1 MRATIA
7 LLLLSSPLFGQEPP
21 AFHGTRPGTLEIRNA
36 HVVRGDGA
44 PAFGPTSVFVR
55 DGRIVSG
62 SIEEPEVVLDGTGCY
77 VLPGL
82 VSTHAH
88 IQESSGGLAIPP
100 EYQLNLQKSERGE
113 IAAPRIFL
121 YQSFGAADT
130 EEAGR
135 ARVRAI
141 REGGADG
148 IKLWSNFSYRPDV
161 LAAILDEA
169 RSQGLRTTAHIG
181 VGESNALHYAAGGVT
196 SLEHWYGIPDA
207 ALDGVQDFPAG
218 FSYSNE
224 VDRFRYAGQ
233 LWQQTDPERLDGVLR
248 YLVDQGVAWSPTL
261 AVYEASRDLVRAQNK
276 PWFEDHLHPGIE
288 KFFTPDLDSHGSY
301 FIGWSSS
308 DEAAWREN
316 YRIWMGA
323 LRRFEAMGGTITTGE
338 DAGFIYLLYGF
349 GLCRELE
356 LHLEAG
362 FHPLEVIRHATYNGA
377 RLLGREQEFGR
388 VLPGLAA
395 DLAVVRGNP
404 LQNLKC
410 LYPTGC
416 DVYID
421 GRSERTGGVLY
432 TVKAGRIYHGPT
444 LMSTVR
450 RIVHEARRNLSEK

>member
-100 EYQLNLQKSERGE
+100 EYQLNLWLASGITTIRDLGSTFGRSLQMRQKSERGE

-207 ALDGVQDFPAG
+207 
-218 FSYSNE
+218 
-224 VDRFRYAGQ
+224 
-233 LWQQTDPERLDGVLR
+233 
-248 YLVDQGVAWSPTL
+248 
-261 AVYEASRDLVRAQNK
+261 
-276 PWFEDHLHPGIE
+276 
-288 KFFTPDLDSHGSY
+288 
-301 FIGWSSS
+301 
-308 DEAAWREN
+308 
-316 YRIWMGA
+316 
-323 LRRFEAMGGTITTGE
+323 
-338 DAGFIYLLYGF
+338 
-349 GLCRELE
+349 
-356 LHLEAG
+356 
-362 FHPLEVIRHATYNGA
+362 
-377 RLLGREQEFGR
+377 
-388 VLPGLAA
+388 
-395 DLAVVRGNP
+395 
-404 LQNLKC
+404 
-410 LYPTGC
+410 
-416 DVYID
+416 
-421 GRSERTGGVLY
+421 
-432 TVKAGRIYHGPT
+432 
-444 LMSTVR
+444 
-450 RIVHEARRNLSEK
+450 